1 MAIVTI
7 FSGTFCYGEEV
18 ADRVAERLGYD
29 RIDRVLLDR
38 TAARLATTPSKL
50 LRAMQGPPLFNSITH
65 ARERSISGLR
75 LVLGE
80 LAESNNVVCHGMAGH
95 LFGKSIS
102 HVLRVCLI
110 AKLGHR
116 VDVARMQG
124 LATDEA
130 RRLISRED
138 NVRIRWTRHVFG
150 RDADAYDPDLYDV
163 VLPMDS
169 NTADEAS
176 DMICRYARQPALRT
190 TEDSERAMRDF
201 ILASK
206 VGLHLAENGHD
217 VGVVATDGHVC
228 VTINRYVIRLSRYK
242 KKLEEL
248 ARQVS
253 GVRGVTVTPGTRF
266 VPPSLTRNIDLE
278 VPSKVLLVDDEREFV
293 QTLSERL
300 QSRNLDS
307 AVVYDGEE
315 ALSLL
320 ATEEPEVMV
329 LDLRMPG
336 IDGMEVLRRVKRDH
350 PRVEVIILTGHGTE
364 REEKIARELG
374 AFAYLHKPVDLDQ
387 LARVMREAY
396 QKTKQSS

>member
-7 FSGTFCYGEEV
+7 FSGAFCYGEEV
-18 ADRVAERLGYD
+18 ADKVAERLGYE
-29 RIDRVLLDR
+29 RIDG
-38 TAARLATTPSKL
+38 RLIELTSERCRTTPTKL
-50 LRAMQGPPLFNSITH
+50 RRLMQGPPLLNSITH
-65 ARERSISGLR
+65 TRERNIAALR
-75 LVLGE
+75 LALGE
-80 LAESNNVVCHGMAGH
+80 LAESDNVVCHGMTGQ
-95 LFGKSIS
+95 LLGKSIS

-110 AKLGHR
+110 SKLSHR
-116 VDVARMQG
+116 VQVASTQG
-124 LATDEA
+124 LSVDEA
-130 RRLISRED
+130 RHTIAAED
-138 NVRIRWTRHVFG
+138 ALRARWTQYLFG
-150 RDADAYDPDLYDV
+150 RDAYDPGLYDV

-169 NTADEAS
+169 TSVEEATGT
-176 DMICRYARQPALRT
+176 ICRYARQPALRT
-190 TEDSERAMRDF
+190 TRDSLQAVRDF
-201 ILASK
+201 ILAAK
-206 VGLHLAENGHD
+206 VSSHLADSGHD
-217 VGVVATDGHVC
+217 VGVMATDGHITI
-228 VTINRYVIRLSRYK
+228 TINRYVVRLSRYK
-242 KKLEEL
+242 EQLAEL
-248 ARQVS
+248 TKQVE
-253 GVRGVTVTPGTRF
+253 GVRGVTAAPGTRF

-307 AVVYDGEE
+307 AVVYDGAE

-350 PRVEVIILTGHGTE
+350 PRVEVIILTGHGSD

-374 AFAYLHKPVDLDQ
+374 AFAYLQKPVDLDL

-396 QKTKQSS
+396 RKTKESS